1 MEQPAM
7 IAPYNKGM
15 GGVDSMDIKCG
26 RHKRWIAIMASF
38 HWTTFLSDDFLRSKT
53 TDLAI

>member
-15 GGVDSMDIKCG
+15 GGVDSMDQNVGATRGGLQSWPAFTGQHFFQMI
-26 RHKRWIAIMASF
+26 S
-38 HWTTFLSDDFLRSKT
+38 
-53 TDLAI
+53 